1 MDSFKL
7 QSSPLALR
15 KFDVAKL
22 KRGIMRIK
30 PGFGSALTA
39 TVGGSIAYF
48 LYRQH
53 QATSLTSSH
62 ETKRSQETTIQRT
75 PLPIASL
82 KETSDSS
89 LPRINISSDRRDLSH
104 KNLTL
109 VELKEL
115 DEEVQNNPFVGH
127 IIWGTL
133 PSGEEAHKLRTKIEQ
148 QVIKN
153 NQAYQRYPS
162 DFVHGL
168 LSLHVYQ
175 NAQPK
180 TTVTFLNADYQ
191 HYNQYLSQWRI
202 NSVHDL
208 PECGRYYAVS
218 YNNDEARQLV
228 LAHRGTT
235 VTWQDLFKKDSP
247 AKTDLIGVFAGE
259 IVAQQRAAYR
269 VTKEVA
275 TYAKDNHYHFSTTGH
290 SLGAWLAEL
299 SVYYSVFEFKIPA
312 KAVTFDSPGS
322 ITMESFHPN
331 IVNHNNARD
340 VRDLDIVTYLSDPN
354 FVNTCHRHVGQV
366 YRLYPEYPKPYLSQ
380 FTGLEHAG
388 FWSLWG
394 HALVP
399 LLATFDPLTGKPV
412 KVERMARWPV
422 VTYTPRDKVGKNMVT
437 AMLGTADQDSN
448 QLRLIT
454 SLLHLIGDVGAGRI
468 DQSQYLKYWEILS
481 AFPSKEEAILK
492 GGTGDQFALKY
503 EASYESL
510 VNDPLTGQFV
520 SPEKGSLNWYLKKLH
535 DCPIEKILHYFGEEN
550 LITQQLVALKA
561 QYHIAIEIGHGAYYQ
576 LNEKNLVTIEDIK
589 ERILRLLDV
598 HVTDGKVKAFLETHE
613 QQPLPS
619 LPPLKLTSYLPPS
632 LGSQYILRVEDL
644 DRIDHLLA
652 TQAYV
657 IISGEPGFG
666 KTSLATEYG
675 HRQKNRPSHAKIV
688 IRMDADSQEK
698 IHGEYRNI
706 ATQLGIHTEQQTP
719 ELIMRLVYNEIS
731 NSQKPVLLIFDNVE
745 SHAHIAP
752 YIDYLPAGIKA
763 LITTRDSRLVEGVP
777 TIKIKPFTHREAQQY
792 IESSPIKDRTNR
804 EEVQA
809 LIHYYAKG
817 SDYVLPYHL
826 NRAVS
831 IIKQQPIGGIK
842 NYLAFVNAHPDEE
855 GELMLQ
861 QKLMAKSKL
870 AWPMLQYAA
879 YLDPD
884 TIDLRIFEQVFN
896 VDQDALNEA
905 IRILESLSAMT
916 VISKDGQQAL
926 SLHRLTQK
934 IVKDFINNPAHQDS
948 CLATAKILA
957 ELIKNLNQ
965 LCPYVSNNP
974 DQKWQQA
981 RELMPHIEA
990 VLNYLPENIV
1000 NPVIAMLLAKSGKY
1014 AREALR
1020 QYQKAHSHCQ
1030 KSLAIRQ
1037 ILYPDQLHPDLAA
1050 SLDDVGDSY
1059 EKLGGEDNQ
1068 RRGLLLK
1075 EQALTM
1081 LQALYPDQ
1089 PHPDVAQS
1097 LNNVGVSY
1105 AQLGGRENRE
1115 KGLKLQEQ
1123 ALTMLQALYPD
1134 QPHPDVALSLNNI
1147 GFSYG
1152 ELGGEDNQ
1160 RKGLMFLEQALA
1172 MRQALYPDQP
1182 HPDVAVSLNNI
1193 GYRYWQLGGR
1203 ENREKGLRL
1212 QEQALAIVQA
1222 LYPDQPHPDMARS
1235 LNNIGLSYKDL
1246 GGEDN
1251 QRKGLMFLEQALA
1264 MQQVLYPDQLH
1275 PDVATSLNSLGV
1287 SQEALGGRENR
1298 EKGLKLQEQAL
1309 VMYRALYP
1317 DQPHPDVALSLSNVG
1332 GAYERLGGEA
1342 NQRKGLAL
1350 QEQALAMRQA
1360 LYPDQPH
1367 PEVAASLNDV
1377 GYSYIQLGGRENKE
1391 KGLRLQ
1397 EQALAMWQALYP
1409 DQPHPEVAISLSNV
1423 GYVYATLEGVDNIQ
1437 KGLKLQEQALA
1448 MYQALYPDQPHPNVA
1463 TSLSH
1468 ISRAYL
1474 QLGGIENARQIL
1486 HLQEQALA
1494 MRQALYLDQ
1503 LHPELAASLAIVGYL
1518 YANSGGGDIR
1528 LKGLKLQEQALAMLQ
1543 ALYPD
1548 QPHSDVVFSL
1558 TCLGES
1564 LIRLGRKEDGQD
1576 YLRQAKAMQQ
1586 ELEKHVL

>member
-1 MDSFKL
+1 LPWQEAINANSG
-7 QSSPLALR
+7 PL
-15 KFDVAKL
+15 KNNEQ
-22 KRGIMRIK
+22 GIIMRAK
-30 PGFGSALTA
+30 PLFTIFSATA
-39 TVGGSIAYF
+39 VGGVAYSI
-48 LYRQH
+48 YRQ
-53 QATSLTSSH
+53 QQTGTLISSRH
-62 ETKRSQETTIQRT
+62 LQREASIPT
-75 PLPIASL
+75 EPLPLSTVSEL
-82 KETSDSS
+82 KPKID
-89 LPRINISSDRRDLSH
+89 ISSDCKDLSRE
-104 KNLTL
+104 NLTL
-109 VELKEL
+109 IKLKEV
-115 DEEVQNNPFVGH
+115 DEQVQNNPFVGH

-180 TTVTFLNADYQ
+180 TTVTFIDPEHK
-191 HYNQYLSQWRI
+191 HYEQYLTQWRV

-208 PECGRYYAVS
+208 PEFGRYYAVS
-218 YNNDEARQLV
+218 YNNDQARQLV

-247 AKTDLIGVFAGE
+247 AKTDLIGILAGE
-259 IVAQQRAAYR
+259 IVAQQRAAYH

-299 SVYYSVFEFKIPA
+299 SVYYSVFEFGQFA

-322 ITMESFHPN
+322 MAMESFHPN

-340 VRDLDIVTYLSDPN
+340 VRDLDIITYLSDPN

-366 YRLYPEYPKPYLSQ
+366 YRLYPKYPKPYLSQ
-380 FTGLEHAG
+380 LTGLEHAG

-394 HALVP
+394 HALAP

-422 VTYTPRDKVGKNMVT
+422 ITYTPRDKVGKNMVT

-448 QLRLIT
+448 KLRLIT
-454 SLLHLIGDVGAGRI
+454 SLLNLIGDVRAGRI

-481 AFPSKEEAILK
+481 AFPSKEKAILK
-492 GGTGDQFALKY
+492 GGMGDQFALKY
-503 EASYESL
+503 EASYEPL
-510 VNDPLTGQFV
+510 VNNPLTGQFM
-520 SPEKGSLNWYLKKLH
+520 SPKEGSLNWYLKKLH
-535 DCPIEKILHYFGEEN
+535 DCPPEKIAHYFGEES

-561 QYHIAIEIGHGAYYQ
+561 QYRIAIEIEIGGGAYYQ
-576 LNEKNLVTIEDIK
+576 LNEKNLVPIEDLR
-589 ERILRLLDV
+589 ERILRLLEA

-613 QQPLPS
+613 QELLPS
-619 LPPLKLTSYLPPS
+619 LPPLKLASYLPPS

-644 DRIDHLLA
+644 DRIDYLLA

-719 ELIMRLVYNEIS
+719 EMIMRLVYNEIS

-745 SHAHIAP
+745 SHAYIAP

-861 QKLMAKSKL
+861 QKLMSKSKL

-884 TIDLRIFEQVFN
+884 TIDLRIFEQLFN

-916 VISKDGQQAL
+916 VVSKDGQQTL
-926 SLHRLTQK
+926 SLHRLTQG
-934 IVKDFINNPAHQDS
+934 IVKQFITRHAQRQ
-948 CLATAKILA
+948 A
-957 ELIKNLNQ
+957 EGSFYNTVQEGVKKLIGMPSPQMHCIPQTELLSQLIRSLNT
-965 LCPYVSNNP
+965 LCPRVDNNP

-981 RELMPHIEA
+981 KKLMPHVKT
-990 VLNYLPENIV
+990 VLNQLPETV
-1000 NPVIAMLLAKSGKY
+1000 ADSPLIAELWDKSGHY
-1014 AREALR
+1014 ATQVVGLYSKAH
-1020 QYQKAHSHCQ
+1020 QDYQKA
-1030 KSLAIRQ
+1030 LAMWQR
-1037 ILYPDQLHPDLAA
+1037 LYPDQPHLEVANSLNIVGDAYKRLGGTENLQQSLQLQNKALEMLRTLYHGKPHSTLANSLNHIGDAYVQLGGKENLQQGLQLQKEGLEMYQKLYPDQPHPDVAT
-1050 SLDDVGDSY
+1050 SLNNVGCTY
-1059 EKLGGEDNQ
+1059 EKLGGKENLQ
-1068 RRGLLLK
+1068 EGLRLQ
-1075 EQALTM
+1075 EQALAMRQTFYSGQLHRDVAVSLNNVGYFYARLGGREDVEKGLQLQEKALAM

-1089 PHPDVAQS
+1089 PHPDVAAV
-1097 LNNVGVSY
+1097 LNNLSAFYGD
-1105 AQLGGRENRE
+1105 LGGIKYCQ
-1115 KGLKLQEQ
+1115 KGLRLQ
-1123 ALTMLQALYPD
+1123 
-1134 QPHPDVALSLNNI
+1134 
-1147 GFSYG
+1147 
-1152 ELGGEDNQ
+1152 
-1160 RKGLMFLEQALA
+1160 RQALA
-1172 MRQALYPDQP
+1172 MRQALYGDP
-1182 HPDVAVSLNNI
+1182 HPDVAASLDTLGSFYKN
-1193 GYRYWQLGGR
+1193 LGGE
-1203 ENREKGLRL
+1203 ENLRKGLDLKER
-1212 QEQALAIVQA
+1212 ALIMRKA
-1222 LYPDQPHPDMARS
+1222 LYPDQPHLHVAIS
-1235 LNNIGLSYKDL
+1235 LNAVGLAYAAL
-1246 GGEDN
+1246 GGIEN
-1251 QRKGLMFLEQALA
+1251 QRKGLCLLEQALA
-1264 MQQVLYPDQLH
+1264 MYKALYGSQPH
-1275 PDVATSLNSLGV
+1275 PDVEASLNNVGLAYAG
-1287 SQEALGGRENR
+1287 LGGMENQQ
-1298 EKGLKLQEQAL
+1298 EGLRLLEQAL
-1309 VMYRALYP
+1309 GMYKALYG
-1317 DQPHPDVALSLSNVG
+1317 DQPHPD
-1332 GAYERLGGEA
+1332 
-1342 NQRKGLAL
+1342 
-1350 QEQALAMRQA
+1350 M
-1360 LYPDQPH
+1360 
-1367 PEVAASLNDV
+1367 
-1377 GYSYIQLGGRENKE
+1377 
-1391 KGLRLQ
+1391 
-1397 EQALAMWQALYP
+1397 
-1409 DQPHPEVAISLSNV
+1409 
-1423 GYVYATLEGVDNIQ
+1423 
-1437 KGLKLQEQALA
+1437 
-1448 MYQALYPDQPHPNVA
+1448 A
-1463 TSLSH
+1463 TS
-1468 ISRAYL
+1468 
-1474 QLGGIENARQIL
+1474 
-1486 HLQEQALA
+1486 
-1494 MRQALYLDQ
+1494 
-1503 LHPELAASLAIVGYL
+1503 
-1518 YANSGGGDIR
+1518 
-1528 LKGLKLQEQALAMLQ
+1528 
-1543 ALYPD
+1543 
-1548 QPHSDVVFSL
+1548 FSNMGNL
-1558 TCLGES
+1558 LIKLGE
-1564 LIRLGRKEDGQD
+1564 EEQGQD
-1576 YLRQAKAMQQ
+1576 YLRRAEEMRA
-1586 ELEKHVL
+1586 ELERSK